1 MSEALAV
8 DGKVDRIERLH
19 QNPPV
24 EWDGTTAWAA
34 DDMDGEKVLI
44 ETALIDCPECSE
56 RAYWARGIAAC
67 TNCQQRHTVIG

>member
-8 DGKVDRIERLH
+8 DGQVDRIERLH

-44 ETALIDCPECSE
+44 ETAIIDCPECSE
-56 RAYWARGIAAC
+56 KAYWARGTAAC
-67 TNCQQRHTVIG
+67 TNCQQRHTLIG